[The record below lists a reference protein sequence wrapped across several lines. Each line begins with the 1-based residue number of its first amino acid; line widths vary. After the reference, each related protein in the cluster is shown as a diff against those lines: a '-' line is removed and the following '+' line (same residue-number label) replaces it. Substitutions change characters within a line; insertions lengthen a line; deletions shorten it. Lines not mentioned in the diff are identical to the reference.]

1 LTSVFAAGRRGWRAP
16 GLAFIAPAAA
26 ALALMLVFPFTYTVA
41 ISLFDWTIGGN
52 STRWV
57 GLGNYVA
64 ASHDARF
71 LNSVINTAVYTV
83 LSVTGEVVLGVA
95 FALLLFRPF
104 ALRGVARALF
114 MLPMAATPV
123 AIALVWLLM
132 FDPASGVLNYLLG
145 IVGLPPSVWVNDAR
159 LAIPALALV
168 DIWQWTPLVM
178 LIVLGGLA
186 SLPVEPYE
194 AAVIDGASRLQSFV
208 YLTLPLLR
216 PYIVVAALFRSID
229 ALKTFDTIFVIT
241 GGGPAFASETLNL
254 YIYRSAFDYLK
265 MGYSSALLV
274 IFFMIVLLVSLA
286 LVILRRRPA

>member
-1 LTSVFAAGRRGWRAP
+1 MWKAP
-16 GLAFIAPAAA
+16 ALAFIAPAVA
-26 ALALMLVFPFTYTVA
+26 ALALVLVFPFGYTLVV
-41 ISLFDWTIGGN
+41 SLFDWTIGRGGAH
-52 STRWV
+52 WI
-57 GLGNYVA
+57 GLGNYA
-64 ASHDARF
+64 AALHDARF
-71 LNSVINTAVYTV
+71 LNSIVTMVEFTV
-83 LSVTGEVVLGVA
+83 LSVSGEVVLGVA

-104 ALRGVARALF
+104 VLRGTVRALF

-145 IVGLPPSVWVNDAR
+145 LVHLPPSVWVNDAR

-178 LIVLGGLA
+178 LIVLGGLT
-186 SLPVEPYE
+186 SLPAEPYE
-194 AAVIDGASRLQSFV
+194 AALIDGASRVQSFL

-254 YIYRSAFDYLK
+254 YIYRTAFDYLK

-274 IFFMIVLLVSLA
+274 IFFAIVLLVSLA
-286 LVILRRRPA
+286 LIMLRRRPA